1 MAKDRRAMANPF
13 AGIAKEET
21 TTVETDQVQPKEVS
35 ISSPQPKARTVT
47 ARPEAREFVGFRLS
61 PALLERAR
69 AVAWTKRLTL
79 TAYVEASIEAAVVS
93 SEREHGGPFP
103 PVPRRRRAV

>member
-21 TTVETDQVQPKEVS
+21 PIPAADQLPPQEAPPSTLTSRQSSSNHRTDV
-35 ISSPQPKARTVT
+35 
-47 ARPEAREFVGFRLS
+47 REFVGFRLS

-69 AVAWTKRLTL
+69 AAAWTQRLTL
-79 TAYVEASIEAAVVS
+79 TAYVEAAIEAAVVVA
-93 SEREHGGPFP
+93 EREHGGPFP

>member
-21 TTVETDQVQPKEVS
+21 PTPAVDQR
-35 ISSPQPKARTVT
+35 PQPEASPSTPSLGPSSSNH
-47 ARPEAREFVGFRLS
+47 RPEVREFVGFRLS

-69 AVAWTKRLTL
+69 AVAWTQRLTL
-79 TAYVEASIEAAVVS
+79 TAYVEAAIEAAVVEA
-93 SEREHGGPFP
+93 EREHGGPFP
-103 PVPRRRRAV
+103 SVPRRRRVV

>member
-21 TTVETDQVQPKEVS
+21 TTGTAGQAQPEEPTT
-35 ISSPQPKARTVT
+35 SPAPLKTRTVI

-61 PALLERAR
+61 PAVLERAR
-69 AVAWTKRLTL
+69 AAAWTQRLTL
-79 TAYVEASIEAAVVS
+79 TAYVEAAIEAAVMS
-93 SEREHGGPFP
+93 AERAHGGPFP
-103 PVPRRRRAV
+103 PVPRRHRAV

>member
-21 TTVETDQVQPKEVS
+21 TGVGADQVQPQEPAVTTT
-35 ISSPQPKARTVT
+35 PPRARAVV
-47 ARPEAREFVGFRLS
+47 ARPDAREFVGFRLS

-69 AVAWTKRLTL
+69 AVAWTQRLTL
-79 TAYVEASIEAAVVS
+79 TAYVEAAIEAAVVS
-93 SEREHGGPFP
+93 AERAHGGPFP
-103 PVPRRRRAV
+103 SVPRRRREA